1 MARSLTALEEM
12 KARDVTT
19 LMSDVSELK
28 RQMAENTVVTVQ
40 VRDILASF
48 RIVGK
53 VAKWTTAVVT
63 ACAVVW
69 GAIKGVRA

>member
-1 MARSLTALEEM
+1 MDRRQADPLVAELHD
-12 KARDVTT
+12 DV
-19 LMSDVSELK
+19 VELK
-28 RQMAENTVVTVQ
+28 RQMALNTAITVQ
-40 VRDILASF
+40 VHDILASF

-63 ACAVVW
+63 ACAVVY